1 MQQPPVPEDLEEEGD
16 AEEQQEEAAEVE
28 HLNSEEGLATSAAT
42 VMSINSSSLNSDG
55 DMADPK
61 GFEGNETGEGSKDP
75 EEEGFEAEQQEE
87 TESNREASDSSTH
100 RDSESV
106 EKARKKRARLVYLT
120 DGTVWGYDTD
130 TSEAESNERYTLR
143 RQQGLEE

>member
-1 MQQPPVPEDLEEEGD
+1 M
-16 AEEQQEEAAEVE
+16 AA
-28 HLNSEEGLATSAAT
+28 
-42 VMSINSSSLNSDG
+42 
-55 DMADPK
+55 PK
-61 GFEGNETGEGSKDP
+61 GFEGNATGEGSKDP